1 MYSHIFKLTATRPT
15 AIPKTFTTL
24 IHIYTF
30 KNAMS
35 SSSSDH
41 PNTGLL
47 ASKLFDVSGFK
58 AVVTGGGT
66 GIGLMITQALV
77 ANGATVYISGR
88 RKEALDT
95 VVEKYS
101 GKGGPNAGKIIA
113 YVIPVIGSKLGGK
126 LIVVNIQ
133 GTSGHHR

>member
-1 MYSHIFKLTATRPT
+1 MRSHIFKLTAIRPT
-15 AIPKTFTTL
+15 VVPKNFTL
-24 IHIYTF
+24 IHTHTF
-30 KNAMS
+30 KNAMAS
-35 SSSSDH
+35 YTSLDPSAH

-113 YVIPVIGSKLGGK
+113 YVVPVIGVNMKK
-126 LIVVNIQ
+126 LIVVNI
-133 GTSGHHR
+133 